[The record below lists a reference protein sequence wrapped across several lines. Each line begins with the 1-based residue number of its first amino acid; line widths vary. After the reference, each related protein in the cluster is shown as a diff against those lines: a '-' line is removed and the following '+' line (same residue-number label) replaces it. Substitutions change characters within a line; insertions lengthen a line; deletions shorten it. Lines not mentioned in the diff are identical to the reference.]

1 MDFLSKL
8 DYLMKTHNL
17 NKRSLSIN
25 SGIPYTTIDGF
36 YKKGFENTKLSTI
49 KKLCDYFD
57 VSIDYLAI
65 DYIEDPD
72 YGKKEKSPTPVVE
85 DGTSIL
91 DSRLSEALRRL
102 TPEQKQ
108 RLLDLIESMFQQ

>member
-1 MDFLSKL
+1 MSISTVLKQRRKELNLTLAEIAKQVGVSEATVQRWESGNIKNLRHDRIGLLAEAL
-8 DYLMKTHNL
+8 DVAPSVLM
-17 NKRSLSIN
+17 
-25 SGIPYTTIDGF
+25 GW
-36 YKKGFENTKLSTI
+36 
-49 KKLCDYFD
+49 
-57 VSIDYLAI
+57 
-65 DYIEDPD
+65 ED
-72 YGKKEKSPTPVVE
+72 EKSPTPVVE